1 MESKIFIETDRLLLR
16 QWKETDCS
24 TYISMNLDK
33 EVMEYFPSLLSEVK
47 TRQHIDSIQLTIEQ
61 NGYGLFAIERKDTHS
76 FIGFT
81 GFAHPKF
88 EAAFTPCVE
97 IGWRLARDQW
107 GMGFATEAA
116 KACLAYGFRT
126 LQFSA
131 IHSFTSVLNTRSEQV
146 MKKIGM
152 QKNGEFDHPLLEEGH
167 YLQKHV
173 LYTIYPNEFLCTRN

>member
-1 MESKIFIETDRLLLR
+1 MESIIFIETERLLLR
-16 QWKETDCS
+16 QWKATDLS
-24 TYISMNLDK
+24 TYISLNQDK
-33 EVMEYFPSLLSEVK
+33 EVMQYFPSLLSEEK
-47 TRQHIDSIQLTIEQ
+47 TRQHIDVIQKDIEQ
-61 NGYGLFAIERKDTHS
+61 DGYGLFALERKDTHS

-88 EAAFTPCVE
+88 EADFTPCIE